1 MNICVVGTGYV
12 GLVTGAVFADLGND
26 VLCVDNQPE
35 KVAALQGGKMP
46 IYEPG
51 LEEMVGRNVADSRL
65 AFTTDLGAA
74 IRRSLIIFI
83 TVGTPPKADGET
95 DLSAVEK
102 VAGAIGQAMEKYTV
116 IVNKSTVP
124 VGTGDFVRDVIA
136 KSQRQRVPFDVVS
149 NPEFLREG
157 SAIEDTLRPDRI
169 VIGAPNQQVAMTLLE
184 LYAPLERPM
193 IITDVPSAEMIKYAS
208 NAFLS
213 TKISFINAIAN
224 ICELAGADVTQ
235 VIKAV
240 GLDARIGHAFLQAG
254 LGYGGSCFPKDS
266 DSLVHTAATLGYDFR
281 LLRAAIDVNRER
293 AEHFVAMITKALS
306 PLDDRVI
313 AVLGLAF
320 KPNTDDMREAKSVE
334 VISRLRGLGARIR
347 AYDPVAIPNA
357 RRELPVDVTYCDSAY
372 ESATGAD
379 ALALVTEWNEFKFLN
394 LERLRARAA
403 RRHRVHRRRRSR
415 RPDPSLRQ
423 PGVARR
429 LSRAADPDPEGR
441 RPRHLPRAR
450 PGQSEERALS
460 PGVDVRGLRRSAR
473 APPARGLLGQ
483 RQPDRPARC
492 VRRGQ
497 ALRRGHHDGVPWRP
511 RRGHPHRQDLQHV
524 RPQDETERRPRDSG
538 IHVPG
543 HHRQAAHRLR

>member
-35 KVAALQGGKMP
+35 KVAALQAGKMP

-51 LEEMVGRNVADSRL
+51 LEEMVGRNVADARL
-65 AFTTDLGAA
+65 AFTTDLAA
-74 IRRSLIIFI
+74 AVRRALIIFI

-95 DLSAVEK
+95 DLGAVEQ
-102 VAGAIGQAMEKYTV
+102 VAAAIGRAMEKYTV

-136 KSQRQRVPFDVVS
+136 RHQRQRVPFDVVS

-254 LGYGGSCFPKDS
+254 LGYGGGCLPQDSGPPVPPPAPPRHDFPP
-266 DSLVHTAATLGYDFR
+266 LRPAPAANPRPGRALLGPVNNTP
-281 LLRAAIDVNRER
+281 LPPPGPGGAA
-293 AEHFVAMITKALS
+293 
-306 PLDDRVI
+306 
-313 AVLGLAF
+313 LGLA
-320 KPNTDDMREAKSVE
+320 
-334 VISRLRGLGARIR
+334 L
-347 AYDPVAIPNA
+347 
-357 RRELPVDVTYCDSAY
+357 
-372 ESATGAD
+372 
-379 ALALVTEWNEFKFLN
+379 
-394 LERLRARAA
+394 
-403 RRHRVHRRRRSR
+403 
-415 RPDPSLRQ
+415 
-423 PGVARR
+423 
-429 LSRAADPDPEGR
+429 
-441 RPRHLPRAR
+441 
-450 PGQSEERALS
+450 
-460 PGVDVRGLRRSAR
+460 
-473 APPARGLLGQ
+473 
-483 RQPDRPARC
+483 
-492 VRRGQ
+492 
-497 ALRRGHHDGVPWRP
+497 
-511 RRGHPHRQDLQHV
+511 
-524 RPQDETERRPRDSG
+524 
-538 IHVPG
+538 
-543 HHRQAAHRLR
+543 